1 MWTDDI
7 APMRHSSRVE
17 CHFEIEK
24 GRPLWF
30 RRGCEPTPHARN
42 ERPRDVRRRK
52 ADLPARVNGNLPLEF
67 ADVVLTS
74 YAGLELFG
82 RYLRTRRFNRLVR
95 DAFAGV
101 PRWGD
106 FGVVAMVRVLV
117 GLVIVGGRRLR
128 HLAYVADDPVFQ
140 RFAGVRVV
148 PTARTMSRWLTHFT
162 MTTGG
167 RLQTLNAAVVSHL
180 LPGLGLRTWTIDVD
194 GVVVSTGLQV
204 ERACRGFNPHHRKV
218 PSYYPIMAHV
228 AETTHILRVKNRS
241 GNVHDGK
248 AGLPFL
254 RDLWTQLTPLRTGG
268 GRLRFRMDGAFFR
281 QDVLRWLQARGV
293 GYAIKVP
300 FYRWLDLQQY
310 IRAEPTWVPVAPHVT
325 GFAIPR
331 AVTPWQIPVA
341 VTIYRKKVHHRATK
355 NYQLDL
361 FDPNDGHYEYSAVTS
376 TLDLTVR
383 NLWFF
388 ACGRG
393 NHEKTIAQL
402 KSGLAFHSVPTQAYA
417 ANSAWQQLV
426 ALAHNLLINFQLE
439 TGAPQRRRSRKHTV
453 VPLLRSVQT
462 LRFEL
467 FHRAALLVRPG
478 GTMRL
483 RLTENPATRQTFTR
497 IADALARAA

>member
-1 MWTDDI
+1 M
-7 APMRHSSRVE
+7 
-17 CHFEIEK
+17 
-24 GRPLWF
+24 
-30 RRGCEPTPHARN
+30 
-42 ERPRDVRRRK
+42 RRRRT
-52 ADLPARVNGNLPLEF
+52 DLRARVNRDLPLEF
-67 ADVVLTS
+67 DDVTLTS
-74 YAGLELFG
+74 YAGLELFA
-82 RYLRTRRFNRLVR
+82 RYVRRVDFNRQVR
-95 DAFAGV
+95 QAWAGG

-106 FGVVAMVRVLV
+106 FGVVTMVRLVV

-148 PTARTMSRWLTHFT
+148 PTARTLSRWLTHFT
-162 MTTGG
+162 MPTVR
-167 RLQTLNAAVVSHL
+167 RLQALNAAVVGHL

-204 ERACRGFNPHHRKV
+204 ERAFRGFNPHHRKV
-218 PSYYPIMAHV
+218 PSYYPIMAHL

-254 RDLWTQLTPLRTGG
+254 RALWPQLAALRTGG
-268 GRLRFRMDGAFFR
+268 ARLRFRMDGAFFR
-281 QDVLRWLQARGV
+281 QDVLRWLQARRV

-310 IRAEPTWVPVAPHVT
+310 IRAEPVWVPVAPNVT
-325 GFAIPR
+325 GVTVPHA
-331 AVTPWQIPVA
+331 ATPWQIPVA
-341 VTIYRKKVHHRATK
+341 VTIYRKKVAHRATK

-376 TLDLTVR
+376 NLGLTVR

-402 KSGLAFHSVPTQAYA
+402 KSGLAFHSVSCAPGFPWT
-417 ANSAWQQLV
+417 LDCERV
-426 ALAHNLLINFQLE
+426 LAGGVSKWGSQIKV
-439 TGAPQRRRSRKHTV
+439 RRRRREPGGRPEMLPGTAV
-453 VPLLRSVQT
+453 GDG
-462 LRFEL
+462 F
-467 FHRAALLVRPG
+467 RPG
-478 GTMRL
+478 ASARRCCVCCAARILSPCRGSWGSR
-483 RLTENPATRQTFTR
+483 RRGPRSGGISFWPQARPA
-497 IADALARAA
+497 